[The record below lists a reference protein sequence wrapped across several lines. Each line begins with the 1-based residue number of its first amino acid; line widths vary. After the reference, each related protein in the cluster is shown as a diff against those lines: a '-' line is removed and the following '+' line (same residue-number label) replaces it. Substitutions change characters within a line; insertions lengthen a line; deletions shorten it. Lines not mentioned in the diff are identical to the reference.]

1 MAPKAAYAAQCAS
14 LTPNKL
20 NTMRHLQETL
30 PSVPFTLSAP
40 SKMPC
45 RSFSLPLSVCTVG
58 SKLAKQPGTICS
70 ACYAGSGN
78 YRFGNVQRALNA
90 RLSAFESADFVP
102 VMVAKIKKEEK
113 SGFFRWFDSG
123 DIPDWKG
130 LLKIVQIALA
140 LPGIRFW
147 LPTKEYALVQ
157 RYIETVGAFPSN
169 LTVRLSAYLVNG
181 PAPVALASRLGVVTS
196 TVTSN
201 KAAATCPAPTQGN
214 QCRDCRACWQSQ
226 SNVAYLLH

>member
-1 MAPKAAYAAQCAS
+1 
-14 LTPNKL
+14 
-20 NTMRHLQETL
+20 MRYLVETL

-70 ACYAGSGN
+70 LCYAASGN
-78 YRFGNVQRALNA
+78 YRFGNVQRALDA
-90 RLSAFESADFVP
+90 RLSAFNSPSFVP
-102 VMVAKIKKEEK
+102 EMVAKIKKEEK
-113 SGFFRWFDSG
+113 SGYFRWFDSG
-123 DIPDWKG
+123 DVPNWKG

-140 LPGIRFW
+140 LPSIRFW
-147 LPTKEYALVQ
+147 LPTKEYFLVQ
-157 RYIETVGAFPSN
+157 RYVSTVGAFPVN
-169 LTVRLSAYLVNG
+169 LTIRLSAYLIDG

-196 TVTSN
+196 TVTSD
-201 KAAATCPAPTQGN
+201 KAKATCPAPKQGN
-214 QCRDCRACWQSQ
+214 QCRDCRACWQSA

>member
-1 MAPKAAYAAQCAS
+1 MRY
-14 LTPNKL
+14 LT
-20 NTMRHLQETL
+20 ETL

-45 RSFSLPLSVCTVG
+45 RSFSLPLSVCKVG

-70 ACYAGSGN
+70 ECYAAEGN
-78 YRFGNVQRALNA
+78 YRFGNVQRALEA
-90 RLSAFESADFVP
+90 RLSAFNSPSFVSE
-102 VMVAKIKKEEK
+102 MTAKIRKEEK

-123 DIPDWKG
+123 DVPDWKG

-140 LPGIRFW
+140 LPDVHFW
-147 LPTKEYALVQ
+147 LPTKEYTLIS
-157 RYIETVGAFPSN
+157 RYVETVGAFPSN

-196 TVTSN
+196 TVTS
-201 KAAATCPAPTQGN
+201 KAEEATCPAPKQGN
-214 QCRDCRACWQSQ
+214 QCRDCRACWKSA

>member
-1 MAPKAAYAAQCAS
+1 
-14 LTPNKL
+14 
-20 NTMRHLQETL
+20 MRYPTETL

-70 ACYAGSGN
+70 LCYAAGGN
-78 YRFGNVQRALNA
+78 YNFGNVQRALDA
-90 RLSAFESADFVP
+90 RLSAFNSADFVS
-102 VMVAKIKKEEK
+102 VMTAKIKKEEK
-113 SGFFRWFDSG
+113 SGYFRWFDSG
-123 DIPDWKG
+123 DIPSWKG

-140 LPGIRFW
+140 LPDIRFW

-157 RYIETVGAFPSN
+157 RYVSTVGAFPAN
-169 LTVRLSAYLVNG
+169 LTVRLSAYMVNG
-181 PAPVALASRLGVVTS
+181 PAPEALAKRLGVVTS
-196 TVTSN
+196 TVTSE

-214 QCRDCRACWQSQ
+214 QCRDCRACWKSE

>member
-1 MAPKAAYAAQCAS
+1 
-14 LTPNKL
+14 
-20 NTMRHLQETL
+20 MRHLQETL

-58 SKLAKQPGTICS
+58 SKLAKQPGTIC
-70 ACYAGSGN
+70 AECYAAEGN
-78 YRFGNVQRALNA
+78 YRFDSVQRALDA
-90 RLSAFESADFVP
+90 RLSAFNSPSFVP
-102 VMVAKIKKEEK
+102 EMTAKIKKEEK

-123 DIPDWKG
+123 DVPSWKG

-140 LPGIRFW
+140 LPEIRFW

-157 RYIETVGAFPSN
+157 RYVSTIGTFPSN

-181 PAPVALASRLGVVTS
+181 PAPLALASRLGVVTS
-196 TVTSN
+196 TVTSD
-201 KAAATCPAPTQGN
+201 KSTATCPAPTQGN
-214 QCRDCRACWQSQ
+214 QCRDCRACWKSA